1 MLHHRGHKLVDTP
14 REQFFS
20 GQRPARADYRD
31 FTLPTTPTDG
41 TVADWDTWITESCD
55 LLEGTFTLENAGGTT
70 RRVYVLSPVSDLVL
84 VVEYDV
90 TTLKFSPEPEEW
102 FKENI
107 GTAPAIPQ

>member
-1 MLHHRGHKLVDTP
+1 MQHRGAVP
-14 REQFFS
+14 VAEGQREQFFN
-20 GQRPARADYRD
+20 GQRASRADYRD
-31 FTLPTTPTDG
+31 FTLPTQPSDG
-41 TVADWDTWITESCD
+41 TVALWDTWITDGCA
-55 LLEGTFTLENAGGTT
+55 LLEGDFTLEDAGGTT

-90 TTLKFSPEPEEW
+90 TTLKQAADPDGW

>member
-1 MLHHRGHKLVDTP
+1 MPDNP

-31 FTLPTTPTDG
+31 FTLPALPDDG
-41 TVADWDTWITESCD
+41 TVSLWDTWITDGCA
-55 LLEGTFTLENAGGTT
+55 LLEGDYTLEDAGGTT
-70 RRVYVLSPVSDLVL
+70 RRVWILSPVSDLQL

-90 TTLKFSPEPEEW
+90 TTLKLSPEPEEW